1 MPRWDLSDLYIEMDN
16 DKLVTAVKRALA
28 RRAARAAEKEE
39 GLSFDRAY
47 TEMRDEFIR
56 RITGEL

>member
-16 DKLVTAVKRALA
+16 DKLVAAVKRALA